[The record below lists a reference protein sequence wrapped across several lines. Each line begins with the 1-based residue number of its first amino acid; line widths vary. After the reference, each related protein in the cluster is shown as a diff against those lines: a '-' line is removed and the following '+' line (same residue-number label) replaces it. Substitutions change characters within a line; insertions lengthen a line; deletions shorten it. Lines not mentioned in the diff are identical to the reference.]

1 MFPVTRIICSMG
13 NNLGYGLRVIYVI
26 YSVTARAF
34 HTFNLNQFESYMN
47 EKPCKRD
54 NKTKWLII
62 ILIIMIIIIIIF
74 LGSMSNFNEVIL
86 ESLHGLETID
96 YHIVDQKLCF
106 MICLSCLTFLYP

>member
-1 MFPVTRIICSMG
+1 MG
-13 NNLGYGLRVIYVI
+13 NNLDYGLWLWYDF
-26 YSVTARAF
+26 SAGAF
-34 HTFNLNQFESYMN
+34 HTFNLKQFESYMN

-86 ESLHGLETID
+86 ESLHGSETID
-96 YHIVDQKLCF
+96 YHTVDQKLCF